1 MAADPGPTPNRRPSG
16 AGPAFAGGARPGAS
30 ARPEPGRSGTVTP
43 FDADAENYYR
53 LLNVPYSADLREITR
68 AYREVMKRAHPDRQ
82 PVGARRQAAEEQAKL
97 LNTAYATLSKP
108 TRRQA
113 YDQTIRGQVVQ
124 DQVMGRYVGGAG
136 RPSAAGSDPFAQA
149 MKRPPTA
156 AQRRDRRRAD
166 RSALVSL
173 VIVFGGITAFF
184 VASILLYSVAR
195 FLVEL
200 AF

>member
-1 MAADPGPTPNRRPSG
+1 VAADPGPTPNRRPSG
-16 AGPAFAGGARPGAS
+16 AGAAGKGGARSGAS
-30 ARPEPGRSGTVTP
+30 ARPEPGPRGTVTP
-43 FDADAENYYR
+43 FDPETENYYQ
-53 LLNVPYSADLREITR
+53 LLNVPYTADLREITR
-68 AYREVMKRAHPDRQ
+68 AYREAMKRAHPDRH

-113 YDQTIRGQVVQ
+113 YDQTLRGRMVQ
-124 DQVMGRYVGGAG
+124 DQVMSRYVGGAG
-136 RPSAAGSDPFAQA
+136 GPAAGASDPFARG

-156 AQRRDRRRAD
+156 AQRRDQRRSD

-184 VASILLYSVAR
+184 VASLLLYSVAR

-200 AF
+200 VF